1 MIKCNVCMKFEP
13 SKQCTTP
20 GIKKN
25 KFMTSSLQ
33 GLLESDS
40 KNIDQSIKTAVI
52 NLLS

>member
-1 MIKCNVCMKFEP
+1 MIKCNVCMKYEA
-13 SKQCTTP
+13 SKQCTP

-33 GLLESDS
+33 GLLEPDS